1 MKKLEFPNGIYTV
14 LRPLYYVCKV
24 FGLASYSYVADRR
37 NKRITTNYGY
47 SNYMFTVIWLIVY
60 IFGMAV
66 HILELRRDDV
76 DSKVLFFVKMLY
88 SILLYTSSTVV
99 VVWVS
104 IIRREKFL
112 EIIENISAV
121 DNKLRFT
128 LQEEKYMNRNVMFN
142 IISEIILLTVI
153 ECVWIIIGIYNTAS
167 EPHYIIA
174 LATIS
179 NVPDICNAL
188 IVFQFI
194 NLVFMMKQR
203 NRQLNKRLTTWIN
216 GTVSRPIYLNNG
228 NDRHRQFDRTDD
240 HVNIIPVFVSSVGN
254 TEGILRQTDIH
265 LLRQIYSEL
274 YDITCLIND
283 TYGIPILVIVC
294 SMLTGV
300 VLFLYQGLIYLDK
313 WSGQNVT
320 YGITFMLL
328 FFKVT
333 LFCHTATNEARS
345 SSIIVEKLL
354 LKGNCRKECVEEL
367 KMFSLQLQVMTNEYT
382 ACGFFSLNL
391 RLFTSVVSVI
401 VSYFV
406 IMVQVK

>member
-14 LRPLYYVCKV
+14 LRPLYYVCKI

-37 NKRITTNYGY
+37 NKRINTDYGY
-47 SNYMFTVIWLIVY
+47 LNYMFTVIWLIVY
-60 IFGMAV
+60 TFGMAV
-66 HILELRRDDV
+66 QILTLRRVDI
-76 DSKVLFFVKMLY
+76 DSKIVFFFTMSY
-88 SILLYTSSTVV
+88 YILLYTSSIVV
-99 VVWVS
+99 LVWVS

-121 DNKLRFT
+121 DNKLRYT
-128 LQEEKYMNRNVMFN
+128 VQEETYMNRNVLFN
-142 IISEIILLTVI
+142 IITEIIILTLIQCIFNIYSIYLTV
-153 ECVWIIIGIYNTAS
+153 S
-167 EPHYIIA
+167 EPFYIIVIE
-174 LATIS
+174 TIN

-216 GTVSRPIYLNNG
+216 GTESRPIYLNNG
-228 NDRHRQFDRTDD
+228 NDRHRQLDRTDD

-274 YDITCLIND
+274 YDTTCLIND

-294 SMLTGV
+294 CMLTGV
-300 VLFLYQGLIYLDK
+300 VLFLYEGLTTLDE
-313 WSGQNVT
+313 WSERNLT

-328 FFKVT
+328 FFKVMF
-333 LFCHTATNEARS
+333 FCHTATNEARS
-345 SSIIVEKLL
+345 SRIVVEKLL

-367 KMFSLQLQVMTNEYT
+367 KMFSLQLQAMTNEYT

-391 RLFTSVVSVI
+391 RLFASVVSVI

-406 IMVQVK
+406 IMVQIK

>member
-14 LRPLYYVCKV
+14 LRPLYYVCKI

-37 NKRITTNYGY
+37 NKRITTDYGY
-47 SNYMFTVIWLIVY
+47 LNYMFTVIWLILFSV
-60 IFGMAV
+60 GMAV
-66 HILELRRDDV
+66 KILTLHSVDF
-76 DSKVLFFVKMLY
+76 DSKILFFVNMLY
-88 SILLYTSSTVV
+88 CILLYTSSIVV

-121 DNKLRFT
+121 DNKLRYT
-128 LQEEKYMNRNVMFN
+128 VQEETYMNRNVLFN
-142 IISEIILLTVI
+142 IITEIIILTFIICPVI
-153 ECVWIIIGIYNTAS
+153 IYEIYHMES
-167 EPHYIIA
+167 EPYYLIA
-174 LATIS
+174 LEIIS

-188 IVFQFI
+188 ILFQFI

-406 IMVQVK
+406 IMVQIK

>member
-1 MKKLEFPNGIYTV
+1 M
-14 LRPLYYVCKV
+14 CKV

-188 IVFQFI
+188 ILFQFI
-194 NLVFMMKQR
+194 NLV
-203 NRQLNKRLTTWIN
+203 L
-216 GTVSRPIYLNNG
+216 
-228 NDRHRQFDRTDD
+228 
-240 HVNIIPVFVSSVGN
+240 
-254 TEGILRQTDIH
+254 
-265 LLRQIYSEL
+265 
-274 YDITCLIND
+274 
-283 TYGIPILVIVC
+283 
-294 SMLTGV
+294 
-300 VLFLYQGLIYLDK
+300 
-313 WSGQNVT
+313 
-320 YGITFMLL
+320 
-328 FFKVT
+328 
-333 LFCHTATNEARS
+333 
-345 SSIIVEKLL
+345 
-354 LKGNCRKECVEEL
+354 
-367 KMFSLQLQVMTNEYT
+367 
-382 ACGFFSLNL
+382 
-391 RLFTSVVSVI
+391 
-401 VSYFV
+401 
-406 IMVQVK
+406 